1 MLSIHFF
8 SNYSQKRFN
17 LILRKTFGNEVENLD
32 RINFFILI
40 YLFMDFFSSL
50 GTELVQHKPRAHKNR
65 LRNFS
70 KRISNADVE
79 FEKEEPWD
87 FFPPLFPR
95 NKFAFRACKRL
106 NVFALAR
113 LTTHPERRLCACH
126 PHLRVIYTAD
136 RAVST
141 QSVLTQFPATDREGL
156 KASDWPA
163 RRRLEPTTRPDWPSA
178 TPLRSDPA
186 DSTGRHITSDCRT
199 AGHVIKFIAI
209 F

>member
-65 LRNFS
+65 IRNFS
-70 KRISNADVE
+70 KRILNAE

-141 QSVLTQFPATDREGL
+141 QCLNPIPCNRSRGVESVRLAGAPPFRADNAARLAERHPTPPARTRLTQQAAT
-156 KASDWPA
+156 
-163 RRRLEPTTRPDWPSA
+163 
-178 TPLRSDPA
+178 
-186 DSTGRHITSDCRT
+186 
-199 AGHVIKFIAI
+199 
-209 F
+209 

>member
-50 GTELVQHKPRAHKNR
+50 GTELVQHKPHKNR

-126 PHLRVIYTAD
+126 PHASLHGRSSRFHAKCLNPIPCNRSRGVESVRLAGASPFRAD
-136 RAVST
+136 NAARLAERHPT
-141 QSVLTQFPATDREGL
+141 PPARTRLTQQAAT
-156 KASDWPA
+156 
-163 RRRLEPTTRPDWPSA
+163 
-178 TPLRSDPA
+178 
-186 DSTGRHITSDCRT
+186 
-199 AGHVIKFIAI
+199 
-209 F
+209 

>member
-50 GTELVQHKPRAHKNR
+50 GTELVQHKPHKNR

-95 NKFAFRACKRL
+95 NKFAFRAYKRL
-106 NVFALAR
+106 NVFTSHHSPRAPVVCVSPTPSRHLHGRSSRFHAKCLNPIPCNRSRGVESVRLAGAPPFRADNAAR
-113 LTTHPERRLCACH
+113 LAERHPTPPARTR
-126 PHLRVIYTAD
+126 
-136 RAVST
+136 
-141 QSVLTQFPATDREGL
+141 LTQQAAT
-156 KASDWPA
+156 
-163 RRRLEPTTRPDWPSA
+163 
-178 TPLRSDPA
+178 
-186 DSTGRHITSDCRT
+186 
-199 AGHVIKFIAI
+199 
-209 F
+209 